1 MFWAPRQL
9 QLCFVLSLCAL
20 SLRSLSRLS
29 HLSVDSCCYYV
40 DDLILFDFIDRF
52 IDVVEC
58 RKFICSLN
66 LSYGFC
72 FKLIDWR
79 RVPVHVVCDLQSEW
93 TLLLNGVGGS
103 QPYLIVASTF
113 LICTRN
119 HTHTHTHTQ
128 YFTLSLPH
136 STHSFTFIHTHWFHE
151 SRSLRPPK
159 SLEEFIHF
167 LYSLLSYS
175 ALSLTDLVRWSPATN
190 SW

>member
-29 HLSVDSCCYYV
+29 HLLVDSCCYYV

-119 HTHTHTHTQ
+119 HTHTHTV
-128 YFTLSLPH
+128 LH
-136 STHSFTFIHTHWFHE
+136 STTTSLHTLIHFYTHSLISWVTLAT
-151 SRSLRPPK
+151 PPK
-159 SLEEFIHF
+159 VTRGIHPFFI
-167 LYSLLSYS
+167 
-175 ALSLTDLVRWSPATN
+175 
-190 SW
+190 